1 MCRITPHSPILYIYI
16 IKICKPTKTRI
27 KMRLLIAMGNGLGNC
42 ALLQYSLQFTHK
54 YPLKPKIFRI
64 IRDGRTKIKNLT
76 SLN

>member
-42 ALLQYSLQFTHK
+42 ALLQYSLHTNILQNHRYLGSFVMAERK
-54 YPLKPKIFRI
+54 
-64 IRDGRTKIKNLT
+64 
-76 SLN
+76 